1 MLLSIWLGG
10 RLVQALLDSIHNGLL
25 MIDMDGN
32 IIKVNKAAERL
43 LGVTGEQ
50 VLGLPI
56 HQVFPE
62 SKLPRVLHTQE
73 AQVSQE
79 QSVDRYTLVV
89 NRSPVYDNLGRL
101 VGAVA
106 VFQDITE
113 LESVSRELSKIKELK
128 NELEAVFDAS
138 YDEIYVTDGTGT
150 TTSINKVGESYYG
163 VKAEEMV
170 GKNVRELEKLGY
182 FSPSVVDI
190 VLEEKRRI
198 TIPQKTKTG
207 KQLIVTANPVFEEDN
222 NIIRVVVN
230 SRDVTELTNLRQKLQ
245 DTEKLAETYRNQ
257 IMQMKEKHDES
268 LTIIAD
274 SDQMKQ
280 ILEMVT
286 RVAQVES
293 TVLML
298 GESGVGKGVLAKKI
312 HDLSKRAEG
321 RFITINCGA
330 IPENLL
336 ESELFGYEPG
346 AFSGAR
352 KEGKKGLIE
361 MVHKGTLLLDEVGEL
376 PLSLQVKLLTV
387 IQERKVMRVGGSESK
402 SVDIRII
409 AATNRDIQKMVKEGE
424 FREDL
429 YYRLNVIPVVIPP
442 LRHRKEDI
450 PPLVHYFLAKFN
462 GKYQLNKKVTPE
474 ALELMTNCYWKGNVR
489 EVENIIERLV
499 VTTDSNDIEPA
510 HLPDYILNSS
520 TSVNNRVYVMD
531 ICPLREATEE
541 LERQMIS
548 KAFERYD
555 NTYKMAEVLDVN
567 QSTIVRK
574 MKKYIGKDNRPRGR
588 RPGQNAKNHLET

>member
-1 MLLSIWLGG
+1 M
-10 RLVQALLDSIHNGLL
+10 QALLDSIHNGLL

-207 KQLIVTANPVFEEDN
+207 KQLIVTANPVFEQDN

>member
-1 MLLSIWLGG
+1 M
-10 RLVQALLDSIHNGLL
+10 QALLDSIHNGLL

-402 SVDIRII
+402 PVDIRII

>member
-1 MLLSIWLGG
+1 M
-10 RLVQALLDSIHNGLL
+10 QALLDSIHNGLL

-207 KQLIVTANPVFEEDN
+207 KQLIVTANPVFEQDN

-402 SVDIRII
+402 PVDIRII

-442 LRHRKEDI
+442 LRHRREDI

>member
-1 MLLSIWLGG
+1 M
-10 RLVQALLDSIHNGLL
+10 QALLDSIHNGLL

-207 KQLIVTANPVFEEDN
+207 KQLIVTANPVFEQDN

-402 SVDIRII
+402 PVDIRII

>member
-1 MLLSIWLGG
+1 
-10 RLVQALLDSIHNGLL
+10 VQALLDSIHNGLL

-50 VLGLPI
+50 VMGLPI

-79 QSVDRYTLVV
+79 QSVNRYTLVV

-207 KQLIVTANPVFEEDN
+207 KQLIVTANPVFEGDN

-257 IMQMKEKHDES
+257 IMQMKKKHDQC

-280 ILEMVT
+280 ILEMIT

-321 RFITINCGA
+321 PFITINCGA
-330 IPENLL
+330 IPDNLL

-346 AFSGAR
+346 AFSGAS

-387 IQERKVMRVGGSESK
+387 IQERKVMRVGGSESR

-429 YYRLNVIPVVIPP
+429 YYRLNVIPLVIPP

-450 PPLVHYFLAKFN
+450 PSLVHYFLAKFN
-462 GKYQLNKKVTPE
+462 GKYQLNKKISSE

-520 TSVNNRVYVMD
+520 TSASNRIYVMD

>member
-1 MLLSIWLGG
+1 M
-10 RLVQALLDSIHNGLL
+10 QALLDSIHNGLL

-50 VLGLPI
+50 VMGLPI

-79 QSVDRYTLVV
+79 QSVNRYTLVV

-207 KQLIVTANPVFEEDN
+207 KQLIVTANPVFEGDN

-257 IMQMKEKHDES
+257 IMQMKKKHDQC

-280 ILEMVT
+280 ILEMIT

-321 RFITINCGA
+321 PFITINCGA
-330 IPENLL
+330 IPDNLL

-346 AFSGAR
+346 AFSGAS

-387 IQERKVMRVGGSESK
+387 IQERKVMRVGGSESR

-429 YYRLNVIPVVIPP
+429 YYRLNVIPLVIPP

-450 PPLVHYFLAKFN
+450 PSLVHYFLAKFN
-462 GKYQLNKKVTPE
+462 GKYQLNKKISSE

-520 TSVNNRVYVMD
+520 TSASNRIYVMD

>member
-1 MLLSIWLGG
+1 
-10 RLVQALLDSIHNGLL
+10 
-25 MIDMDGN
+25 
-32 IIKVNKAAERL
+32 
-43 LGVTGEQ
+43 
-50 VLGLPI
+50 
-56 HQVFPE
+56 
-62 SKLPRVLHTQE
+62 
-73 AQVSQE
+73 
-79 QSVDRYTLVV
+79 
-89 NRSPVYDNLGRL
+89 
-101 VGAVA
+101 
-106 VFQDITE
+106 
-113 LESVSRELSKIKELK
+113 
-128 NELEAVFDAS
+128 
-138 YDEIYVTDGTGT
+138 
-150 TTSINKVGESYYG
+150 
-163 VKAEEMV
+163 MV

-207 KQLIVTANPVFEEDN
+207 KQLIVTANPVFEQDN

>member
-1 MLLSIWLGG
+1 M
-10 RLVQALLDSIHNGLL
+10 QALLDSIHNGLL

>member
-1 MLLSIWLGG
+1 M
-10 RLVQALLDSIHNGLL
+10 QALLDSIHNGLL

-442 LRHRKEDI
+442 LRHRREDI